1 MIFSFS
7 EKVRFSKPTS
17 TKPLTGPLRASHSRA
32 PKLPIDTRT
41 NLLDIPPLPVQSRRL
56 QRLIHADVSRGRVA
70 VGEAGKEALV
80 TLMLVTLTVAVENE
94 GGLVTVMISIQPIP
108 AVRAGSLSLD
118 DHGDP
123 LPSPDAECGKAEL
136 FIQSIH
142 TIEEGHEEPAAAGS
156 NGMTQR
162 HSAT

>member
-1 MIFSFS
+1 MLAVGVNRRGAQYPQD
-7 EKVRFSKPTS
+7 ENEHSKAN
-17 TKPLTGPLRASHSRA
+17 GCSHSDVPLGRA
-32 PKLPIDTRT
+32 
-41 NLLDIPPLPVQSRRL
+41 
-56 QRLIHADVSRGRVA
+56 GRFR
-70 VGEAGKEALV
+70 
-80 TLMLVTLTVAVENE
+80 NE
-94 GGLVTVMISIQPIP
+94 GRSVTVMISIQPIP